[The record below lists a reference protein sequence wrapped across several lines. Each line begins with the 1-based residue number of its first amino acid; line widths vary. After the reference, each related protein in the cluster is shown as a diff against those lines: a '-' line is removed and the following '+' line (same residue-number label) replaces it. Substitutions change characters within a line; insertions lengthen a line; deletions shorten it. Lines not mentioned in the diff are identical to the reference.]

1 MAQLLIKRVYFPRT
15 DFPQDGWIGAN
26 VPAPEVYDPALY
38 PPIVQLANSFMA
50 AKRKDE
56 FLRKVEQPRM
66 DWLTA
71 QLGLWEVPYFAAIDS
86 QSKTGQGAHGTKE
99 KQHQFFIEQPQ
110 TGWLNTAA
118 SPGGGFNINQFR
130 DTRRR

>member
-26 VPAPEVYDPALY
+26 VPTPEVYDPAFY
-38 PPIVQLANSFMA
+38 PPIVQLSGSFMA
-50 AKRKDE
+50 ARRQDE

-71 QLGLWEVPYFAAIDS
+71 QLGLWEVPYFAAINS
-86 QSKTGQGAHGTKE
+86 AQRSEGIPEKHKTHSPL
-99 KQHQFFIEQPQ
+99 FIEQAQ
-110 TGWLNTAA
+110 DGWMNSAA
-118 SPGGGFNINQFR
+118 TPAGGFNINQFR
-130 DTRRR
+130 DSRRR